1 MKKSLL
7 ALVCG
12 VALTGCSGSVE
23 KAETNPLPYDTKG
36 GPGLF
41 SGESGNILDAFRSKN
56 AEGGTIGVN
65 SYLWRASLEAIS
77 FMPIL
82 QADSNGGVILTDW
95 YSSPEKPNERAK
107 VSLYILGKSLT
118 AQGLKATVFKQTR
131 TAGGAWSEAMSAED
145 TARGLEET
153 ILTSAR
159 GLRVADKAS
168 K

>member
-7 ALVCG
+7 VLVCAATL
-12 VALTGCSGSVE
+12 VGCSGTVE
-23 KAETNPLPYDTKG
+23 RAEVNPLPHDTIK

-56 AEGGTIGVN
+56 VEGGVLGVN
-65 SYLWRASLEAIS
+65 SYLWRASLESIS

-95 YSSPEKPNERAK
+95 FTNPEKPNERAK
-107 VSLYILGKSLT
+107 VSLYILSKNLT

-131 TAGGAWSEAMSAED
+131 EDHGWGEAQPAED
-145 TARGLEET
+145 TARALEET
-153 ILTSAR
+153 ILTAAR
-159 GLRVADKAS
+159 SLRVADKAA

>member
-1 MKKSLL
+1 MKKLML

-12 VALTGCSGSVE
+12 VALAGCSGTVE
-23 KAETNPLPYDTKG
+23 KAESNPLPYDTKD

-56 AEGGTIGVN
+56 TDGASLGVN
-65 SYLWRASLEAIS
+65 TYLWRASLEAIS

-95 YSSPEKPNERAK
+95 YSNPDKPNERAK
-107 VSLYILGKSLT
+107 VSLYILGKALT

-131 TAGGAWSEAMSAED
+131 AANGSWGEAVAAND

-159 GLRVADKAS
+159 ALRVADKAS

>member
-12 VALTGCSGSVE
+12 VALAGCTGTVE
-23 KAETNPLPYDTKG
+23 KAETNPLPHDTIA

-56 AEGGTIGVN
+56 TEGGVLGVN
-65 SYLWRASLEAIS
+65 TYLWRASLEAIS

-95 YSSPEKPNERAK
+95 YSNPDKPNERAK
-107 VSLYILGKSLT
+107 VSLYILGKTLS

-131 TAGGAWSEAMSAED
+131 AAGGAWSEAVPAED
-145 TARGLEET
+145 TARALEDT

-159 GLRVADKAS
+159 ALRVADKAT